1 MKRESEHTRL
11 MARMIPP
18 RYEGTASAGE
28 KRVFHLLETDPATND
43 WYVLHSLGLSKRGSG
58 PYGEIDFVV
67 LLPSGVL
74 VCLEIKGGRV
84 SCKNGIWQ
92 TIDRF
97 GAISEFKKSPFMQ
110 AREGMF
116 ALLRAVQV
124 RFGINSD
131 ASRCLFAYAV
141 VFPDVDCPPQTPE
154 FEPWEA
160 IDRNCLKTPIAKLIL
175 NVVSGQRKKFG
186 GFQPSANAASAIRDV
201 RQFLRPDFERIIA
214 RSTVVSECEA
224 SLIALTEDQYEVL
237 DMISDN
243 SRCLIEGAAGT
254 GKTVLALEYSRR
266 QAASGQKVLLLCFNR
281 LLGAWLESCV
291 GDVGVSGLA
300 ASSYFRFLRRLI
312 LDSAWKE
319 EYERAEQ
326 SASQNDLFSELL
338 PFYGQLAA
346 EGLNSQF
353 DTVVLDEAQDL
364 LSSATVDLL
373 GILLKGGIAGGNWY
387 FFGDFTRQCLYGN
400 TTREARLNPLTS
412 VCANFAHTK
421 LHTNC
426 RNTRR
431 IGEETALLSGFSSP
445 PYKLGQVDGLPVD
458 YRYWKSPKQQLEK
471 LNEVIRGLLA
481 EGLRPQDLVLLSG
494 RNFSESVA
502 SQLECT
508 TQTHGTVSAV
518 EIRVGAVPLAK
529 EPRIGFATI
538 QSFKGMETP
547 AAIVCDIRHVEA
559 DEPQALLYTGMSR
572 ARSLLILMV
581 HDSVRQGIASSL
593 MRKLNEGWK
602 S

>member
-1 MKRESEHTRL
+1 

-18 RYEGTASAGE
+18 RYEGTASAAE
-28 KRVFHLLETDPATND
+28 KRVFHLLEGDPATSE
-43 WYVLHSLGLSKRGSG
+43 WFILHSLGLSKRGSG

-67 LLPSGVL
+67 LVPLGGV
-74 VCLEIKGGRV
+74 VCLEVKGGRV
-84 SCKNGIWQ
+84 SCKDGVWQ

-97 GAISEFKKSPFMQ
+97 GAISELKKSPFMQ

-116 ALLRAVQV
+116 GLLHAVQE
-124 RFGINSD
+124 RFGSGSD
-131 ASRCLFAYAV
+131 ASRCLFTYAV
-141 VFPDVDCPPQTPE
+141 VFPDVDCPPKTPE
-154 FEPWEA
+154 FETWEA
-160 IDRNCLKTPIAKLIL
+160 IDHNTLKTPISQLIL
-175 NVVSGQRKKFG
+175 NVLSGQRKKLG
-186 GFQPSANAASAIRDV
+186 GFYPSTNAGSAIRDV

-214 RSTVVSECEA
+214 RSTVVSESES
-224 SLIALTEDQYEVL
+224 SLISLTEDQYEVL

-243 SRCLIEGAAGT
+243 PRCLIEGAAGT

-266 QAASGQKVLLLCFNR
+266 QSAAGQKVLLLCFNR
-281 LLGAWLESCV
+281 LLGEWLESC
-291 GDVGVSGLA
+291 GSSLRVSGLA
-300 ASSYFRFLRRLI
+300 ASSYFRFLRKLI
-312 LDSAWKE
+312 LDSAWGK
-319 EYERAEQ
+319 EYEMAEQ
-326 SASQNDLFSELL
+326 TTSQDELFSGLL
-338 PFYGQLAA
+338 PLYGQLAA
-346 EGLNSQF
+346 EGLDSQF

-364 LSSATVDLL
+364 LSSSALDVL
-373 GILLKGGIAGGNWY
+373 GALLKGGIAGGRWY
-387 FFGDFTRQCLYGN
+387 IFGDFTRQCLYGN
-400 TTREARLNPLTS
+400 TSREVRLRELTS
-412 VCANFAHTK
+412 TCANFSHTK

-458 YRYWKSPKQQLEK
+458 YRYWKNPQQQLEK
-471 LNEVIRGLLA
+471 LTEVIRGLLA
-481 EGLRPQDLVLLSG
+481 EGMNPHDVVLLSG
-494 RNFSESVA
+494 RKFADSVA
-502 SQLECT
+502 SRLACQ

-518 EIRVGAVPLAK
+518 EIRSGVSPFAK
-529 EPRIGFATI
+529 GSRVGFATI

-547 AAIVCDIRHVEA
+547 AAIVCDIQHVDT

-581 HDSVRQGIASSL
+581 HESVRTGIANSL

>member
-1 MKRESEHTRL
+1 

-18 RYEGTASAGE
+18 RYEGTASTAE
-28 KRVFHLLETDPATND
+28 KRVFHLLEGDPATSE
-43 WYVLHSLGLSKRGSG
+43 WFVLHSLGLSKRGSG

-67 LLPSGVL
+67 LVPLGGV
-74 VCLEIKGGRV
+74 VCLEVKGGRV
-84 SCKNGIWQ
+84 SCKDGVWQ

-97 GAISEFKKSPFMQ
+97 GAMSELKKSPFMQ

-116 ALLRAVQV
+116 GLLHAVQE
-124 RFGINSD
+124 RFGSGSD

-154 FEPWEA
+154 FETWEA
-160 IDRNCLKTPIAKLIL
+160 IDHNTLKTPISKLIL
-175 NVVSGQRKKFG
+175 NVLSGQRKKLG
-186 GFQPSANAASAIRDV
+186 GFYPSANAGSAIRDV
-201 RQFLRPDFERIIA
+201 RQFLRPDFDRIIA
-214 RSTVVSECEA
+214 RSTVVSESES
-224 SLIALTEDQYEVL
+224 SLISLTEDQYEVL

-243 SRCLIEGAAGT
+243 PRCLIEGAAGT

-266 QAASGQKVLLLCFNR
+266 QAAAGQKVLLLCFNR
-281 LLGAWLESCV
+281 LLGEWLESC
-291 GDVGVSGLA
+291 GSSLRVSGLA
-300 ASSYFRFLRRLI
+300 ASSYFRFLRKLI
-312 LDSAWKE
+312 LDSAWGK
-319 EYERAEQ
+319 EYELAEQ
-326 SASQNDLFSELL
+326 TTSQDELFSGLL
-338 PFYGQLAA
+338 PLYGQLAA
-346 EGLNSQF
+346 EGLDSQF
-353 DTVVLDEAQDL
+353 DIVVLDEAQDL
-364 LSSATVDLL
+364 LSSPALDVL
-373 GILLKGGIAGGNWY
+373 GAMLKGGIAGGRWY
-387 FFGDFTRQCLYGN
+387 IFGDFTRQCLYGN
-400 TTREARLNPLTS
+400 TSREVRLRALTS
-412 VCANFAHTK
+412 TCANFSHTK

-458 YRYWKSPKQQLEK
+458 YRYWKNPQQQLEK
-471 LNEVIRGLLA
+471 LTEVIRGLLA
-481 EGLRPQDLVLLSG
+481 EGMSPHDVVLLSG
-494 RNFSESVA
+494 RKFSDSVA
-502 SQLECT
+502 SRLACQ

-518 EIRVGAVPLAK
+518 EIRGGVSPLAK
-529 EPRIGFATI
+529 GSRVGFATI

-547 AAIVCDIRHVEA
+547 AAIVCDIQHVDT

-581 HDSVRQGIASSL
+581 HESVRTGIANSL

>member
-1 MKRESEHTRL
+1 

-18 RYEGTASAGE
+18 RYDGTASAAE
-28 KRVFHLLETDPATND
+28 KRVFHLLEGDPATVE
-43 WYVLHSLGLSKRGSG
+43 WFILHSLGLSKRGSG

-67 LLPSGVL
+67 LVPLGGV
-74 VCLEIKGGRV
+74 VCLEVKGGRV
-84 SCKNGIWQ
+84 SCKDGVWQ

-97 GAISEFKKSPFMQ
+97 GAVSELKKSPFMQ

-116 ALLRAVQV
+116 GLLHAVQE
-124 RFGINSD
+124 RFGSSSD

-154 FEPWEA
+154 FETWEA
-160 IDRNCLKTPIAKLIL
+160 IDRNTLKTPISKLIL
-175 NVVSGQRKKFG
+175 NVLSGQRKKLG
-186 GFQPSANAASAIRDV
+186 GFYPSANAVSALRDV
-201 RQFLRPDFERIIA
+201 RQFLRPDFERVIA
-214 RSTVVSECEA
+214 RSTTVSESES
-224 SLIALTEDQYEVL
+224 SLISLTEDQYEVL

-243 SRCLIEGAAGT
+243 PRCLIEGAAGT

-266 QAASGQKVLLLCFNR
+266 QAAAGQKVLLLCFNR
-281 LLGAWLESCV
+281 LLGECLESCASSPRA
-291 GDVGVSGLA
+291 SGLT

-312 LDSAWKE
+312 LDSAWKK
-319 EYERAEQ
+319 EYETAEQ
-326 SASQNDLFSELL
+326 STSQDELFSELL

-346 EGLNSQF
+346 EGLSCQF

-387 FFGDFTRQCLYGN
+387 FFGDFTRQCLYGS
-400 TTREARLNPLTS
+400 TPREARLNALTS

-431 IGEETALLSGFSSP
+431 IGEETALLSGFTSP
-445 PYKLGQVDGLPVD
+445 PYKLGQVEGLPVD
-458 YRYWKSPKQQLEK
+458 YRYWKNPKQQLEK

-481 EGLRPQDLVLLSG
+481 EGLKPQDLVLLSC
-494 RNFSESVA
+494 RKFSDSVA
-502 SQLECT
+502 SQLGCI
-508 TQTHGTVSAV
+508 TQTHGMVSAV
-518 EIRVGAVPLAK
+518 EIRCGVAPLAK

-547 AAIVCDIRHVEA
+547 AAIVCDIQHVDA

-572 ARSLLILMV
+572 ARSLLIMMV

-593 MRKLNEGWK
+593 VRKLNEGWK